1 MASPSAP
8 VHPSRYL
15 AVFLVLLIGVYL
27 LVFLTG
33 NKHADAKL
41 GIDLQGGTRV
51 TLTARTPD
59 GSRPTREALS
69 QAQQIISARVNGL
82 GVSGSEV
89 IVDGDNLVITVP
101 GTDGNEARNLGQ
113 TARLYIRPVINAVPV
128 DSAGMQGGPQLPAPR
143 GRLPNGRAPG
153 GPVPGGQPGLPA
165 PGGQPGAPAPGASGL
180 IPHAPAPGAAPSPGH
195 GPALPPGT
203 GPGEHL
209 RQVTCR
215 YRPASRSC
223 RRSPGRIRTTRRRP
237 PRLRHRPPPSTAR
250 PTATA
255 PAPSNAPAP
264 STAAAPPEA
273 PLLPPIQPGPPDPRK
288 DLAERIAKEREWRQ
302 STNKGVQFL
311 ALQYEATRC
320 FQEDIL
326 AGNDDPDLPLVT
338 CDTQHKQAYL
348 LAPSIISGD
357 QIENASSGMDQHSG
371 GYIVD
376 LQFRSG
382 AANTWADFTAAHIGT
397 QTAFTLDS
405 QVVSAPQIREAIP
418 GGRTQITGGD
428 PPFTAS
434 SARELANVLKY
445 GSLPLSF
452 ESSEAQTV
460 SATLG
465 LTSLHAGLI
474 AGAIGL
480 GLVLLYSLLYYRAL
494 GLLTA
499 LSLGASG
506 AMVFAIL
513 VLLGRYIN
521 YTLDLAG
528 IAGLIIGIGTTADSF
543 VVFFERIKD
552 EIREGKSFRSA
563 IPRGWGRA
571 RKTILSGNAV
581 TFLAAAVLY
590 FLAIGQVK
598 GFAFTLGLTTALDT
612 VVVFLVTWPLLYLA
626 GNSKTLA
633 KPAYNGLGAVQQVAR
648 ERRAATAGAYSTGRG

>member
-8 VHPSRYL
+8 VHPARYL
-15 AVFLVLLIGVYL
+15 AVFLILLIGVYL

-33 NKHADAKL
+33 NKRADPKL

-69 QAQQIISARVNGL
+69 QAQQIISDRVNGL

-101 GTDGNEARNLGQ
+101 GTDGSEARNLGQ
-113 TARLYIRPVINAVPV
+113 TARLYIRPVINALPV
-128 DSAGMQGGPQLPAPR
+128 ESRPSLPL
-143 GRLPNGRAPG
+143 GRQPG
-153 GPVPGGQPGLPA
+153 GHA
-165 PGGQPGAPAPGASGL
+165 PGGQPGGPAPGGPAPAPGNL
-180 IPHAPAPGAAPSPGH
+180 PLPEEPAV
-195 GPALPPGT
+195 PPQ
-203 GPGEHL
+203 P
-209 RQVTCR
+209 
-215 YRPASRSC
+215 RPY
-223 RRSPGRIRTTRRRP
+223 PQD
-237 PRLRHRPPPSTAR
+237 PPPS
-250 PTATA
+250 
-255 PAPSNAPAP
+255 PAPPP
-264 STAAAPPEA
+264 PPAAAPV
-273 PLLPPIQPGPPDPRK
+273 QPGPPDPRK

-320 FQEDIL
+320 YQEDIL

-338 CDTQHKQAYL
+338 CDKEHNQAYL

-357 QIENASSGMDQHSG
+357 QIQNASSGLDQHSG

-376 LQFRSG
+376 VQFKSG

-434 SARELANVLKY
+434 PARELANVLKY

-465 LTSLHAGLI
+465 LTSLRAGLI

-480 GLVLLYSLLYYRAL
+480 ALVSAVLVAVLPSTGIADGVVVGGFRRN
-494 GLLTA
+494 GFRHP
-499 LSLGASG
+499 GAARPIYQLHPG
-506 AMVFAIL
+506 P
-513 VLLGRYIN
+513 GRY
-521 YTLDLAG
+521 
-528 IAGLIIGIGTTADSF
+528 
-543 VVFFERIKD
+543 
-552 EIREGKSFRSA
+552 
-563 IPRGWGRA
+563 RGSDHRYRDDRRLVRG
-571 RKTILSGNAV
+571 
-581 TFLAAAVLY
+581 VLRTH
-590 FLAIGQVK
+590 Q
-598 GFAFTLGLTTALDT
+598 
-612 VVVFLVTWPLLYLA
+612 
-626 GNSKTLA
+626 
-633 KPAYNGLGAVQQVAR
+633 R
-648 ERRAATAGAYSTGRG
+648 

>member
-1 MASPSAP
+1 VASPSAP
-8 VHPSRYL
+8 VHPARYL
-15 AVFLVLLIGVYL
+15 TVFLILLIGAYL

-33 NKHADAKL
+33 DKRAAAKL

-69 QAQQIISARVNGL
+69 QAQSIISARVNGL

-101 GTDGNEARNLGQ
+101 GSDSSEARNLGQ
-113 TARLYIRPVINAVPV
+113 TARLYIRPVINA
-128 DSAGMQGGPQLPAPR
+128 LPAETGPLPGNPQPLPGPHAR
-143 GRLPNGRAPG
+143 PRLPFGRHPG
-153 GPVPGGQPGLPA
+153 GPVPGGPV
-165 PGGQPGAPAPGASGL
+165 PGGPAPGAHPGGPVPGGAPGPGEPAPAQPRPYPL
-180 IPHAPAPGAAPSPGH
+180 DPPPTPTLAPAP
-195 GPALPPGT
+195 PA
-203 GPGEHL
+203 
-209 RQVTCR
+209 
-215 YRPASRSC
+215 
-223 RRSPGRIRTTRRRP
+223 
-237 PRLRHRPPPSTAR
+237 
-250 PTATA
+250 A
-255 PAPSNAPAP
+255 PAPAPAP
-264 STAAAPPEA
+264 V
-273 PLLPPIQPGPPDPRK
+273 QPGPPDPRK
-288 DLAERIAKEREWRQ
+288 DLAERIAKQREWRQ

-311 ALQYEATRC
+311 ALQYEATQC
-320 FQEDIL
+320 NQEDIL

-338 CDTQHKQAYL
+338 CDKDHKEAFL

-357 QIENASSGMDQHSG
+357 QIENASSGLDQHSG
-371 GYIVD
+371 GYVVD
-376 LQFRSG
+376 LQFKSG

-434 SARELANVLKY
+434 TARQLANVLKY

-465 LTSLHAGLI
+465 LTSLRAGLI

-480 GLVLLYSLLYYRAL
+480 VLVLLYSLMYYRVL
-494 GLLTA
+494 GFLTA
-499 LSLGASG
+499 LSLAASG

-552 EIREGKSFRSA
+552 EIREGRSFRSA
-563 IPRGWGRA
+563 VPRGWGRA
-571 RKTILSGNAV
+571 RRTILSGNAV

-598 GFAFTLGLTTALDT
+598 GFAFTLGLTTILDT
-612 VVVFLVTWPLLYLA
+612 FVVFLVTWPLLYLA
-626 GNSKTLA
+626 SKSATLA

-648 ERRAATAGAYSTGRG
+648 ERRALASRSSTAYSTGRG

>member
-1 MASPSAP
+1 VASPSAP

-15 AVFLVLLIGVYL
+15 AVFLILLIGVYL

-33 NKHADAKL
+33 NKLADPKL

-59 GSRPTREALS
+59 GSRPTKEALS
-69 QAQQIISARVNGL
+69 QAQQIIGSRVNGL

-113 TARLYIRPVINAVPV
+113 TARLYIRPVVNALPV
-128 DSAGMQGGPQLPAPR
+128 DSAGAQGGPRLPAPR
-143 GRLPNGRAPG
+143 GPRGRVPGAPG
-153 GPVPGGQPGLPA
+153 APGPGAPVPGAQPGVVP
-165 PGGQPGAPAPGASGL
+165 PGAPAPGLAPVPGGGPALDPGL
-180 IPHAPAPGAAPSPGH
+180 PGDLPLLPDSPGVPPQPRPYPLDAPSSPTPAPPKPTQPSPAPAP
-195 GPALPPGT
+195 
-203 GPGEHL
+203 
-209 RQVTCR
+209 
-215 YRPASRSC
+215 
-223 RRSPGRIRTTRRRP
+223 
-237 PRLRHRPPPSTAR
+237 
-250 PTATA
+250 
-255 PAPSNAPAP
+255 
-264 STAAAPPEA
+264 AAAPDPTAQPA
-273 PLLPPIQPGPPDPRK
+273 PPVLPPIQPGPPDPRK

-311 ALQYEATRC
+311 ALQYQATRC
-320 FQEDIL
+320 FQDDIL
-326 AGNDDPDLPLVT
+326 AGNDDPELPLVT

-357 QIENASSGMDQHSG
+357 QIENASSGMDQRSG
-371 GYIVD
+371 GYNVD
-376 LQFRSG
+376 VQFKSG
-382 AANTWADFTAAHIGT
+382 AGNTWADFTAAHIGT

-418 GGRTQITGGD
+418 GGRTQINGGD

-434 SARELANVLKY
+434 SAKELANILKY

-465 LTSLHAGLI
+465 LTSLRAGLI
-474 AGAIGL
+474 GGAIGL

-494 GLLTA
+494 GVLTA
-499 LSLGASG
+499 LSLAASG

-563 IPRGWGRA
+563 IPRGWRRA

-590 FLAIGQVK
+590 VLAIGQVK

-612 VVVFLVTWPLLYLA
+612 VVVFLVTWPLVYLA

-648 ERRAATAGAYSTGRG
+648 ERRAATITGASTTGRG